1 MYASSSAGNH
11 PEEPAWKPWR
21 RFDAIE
27 LPLAT
32 RRWLL
37 AEGSLTAQLQAASGN
52 RLRVRVLSQQWRRPR
67 QAERRA
73 LGLATHEVALVREV
87 ILECAGEP
95 WVFARSVLPAATLS
109 GRLRHLRRFGERSLG
124 ALLFATRGLRRQP
137 FELARV
143 GTPHRIVPATIEAFG
158 GVDILV
164 NNAAWGRWQPAHQ
177 QRPRDLRLAW
187 EINVVT
193 PLHLAQR
200 CLDSMKARGGGWVVN
215 LSSAT
220 SNLPHPAP
228 YDFSERYIG
237 YNLAMGPSV
246 YASTKAAL
254 ERLSAG
260 LAVELAPHGIAV
272 NTLAPVEAV
281 ASEGALEAGVIDDI
295 AHFEPVEAMA
305 EAALALSTRPATE
318 LSGRIVLSLELLRE
332 LGQHSVSTLDGSA
345 TLPDYRF

>member
-143 GTPHRIVPATIEAFG
+143 GTPHRIVPATIAPAQP
-158 GVDILV
+158 V
-164 NNAAWGRWQPAHQ
+164 WGRRSVFHVYGQPLLVAEFFL
-177 QRPRDLRLAW
+177 PACRLA
-187 EINVVT
+187 
-193 PLHLAQR
+193 PL
-200 CLDSMKARGGGWVVN
+200 
-215 LSSAT
+215 
-220 SNLPHPAP
+220 
-228 YDFSERYIG
+228 
-237 YNLAMGPSV
+237 
-246 YASTKAAL
+246 
-254 ERLSAG
+254 
-260 LAVELAPHGIAV
+260 
-272 NTLAPVEAV
+272 
-281 ASEGALEAGVIDDI
+281 
-295 AHFEPVEAMA
+295 
-305 EAALALSTRPATE
+305 
-318 LSGRIVLSLELLRE
+318 
-332 LGQHSVSTLDGSA
+332 
-345 TLPDYRF
+345 

>member
-1 MYASSSAGNH
+1 MAGKLTDRVAIVTGASRGIGAGI
-11 PEEPAWKPWR
+11 AK
-21 RFDAIE
+21 RFA
-27 LPLAT
+27 
-32 RRWLL
+32 
-37 AEGSLTAQLQAASGN
+37 AEGAK
-52 RLRVRVLSQQWRRPR
+52 
-67 QAERRA
+67 
-73 LGLATHEVALVREV
+73 VALVARTVEEGGSHLPGSLNAVAEWIRAHGGQCICIAADLASEEDRE
-87 ILECAGEP
+87 
-95 WVFARSVLPAATLS
+95 
-109 GRLRHLRRFGERSLG
+109 
-124 ALLFATRGLRRQP
+124 
-137 FELARV
+137 
-143 GTPHRIVPATIEAFG
+143 RIVPATIEAFG

-193 PLHLAQR
+193 SLHLAQR

-228 YDFSERYIG
+228 YDFNERYIG